1 MTGERLPEPP
11 LRGEFET
18 VAETMDAAVE
28 QFGEQEAYVEGDRR
42 VSFAEWLHAADR
54 LAATLADRGV
64 RRGDVVALLLPPS
77 IDYAICYT
85 AVARLGA
92 VSSGVNIRLG
102 PREVAAIF
110 NQSEPVLV
118 IVDDDVV
125 RPPETAVPM
134 LKRSD
139 LVGASTGI
147 GPGRP
152 PGEGRSD
159 DPVVI
164 IWTSGTTG
172 SAKGAGGSITTTWAA
187 VTSARVMTAPFDRR
201 LSATPFAHAGYM
213 AKLWEQLAWGVTL
226 VLAPT
231 PWTVADTVRL
241 LIEERITVAGAV
253 PTQWA
258 KIVDEPGLEGARLPD
273 LRLAVSATALAAR
286 ARRPHD
292 RAPPVPGRHPVPP

>member
-1 MTGERLPEPP
+1 MTGKRLPEAPF
-11 LRGEFET
+11 RGEFET

-28 QFGEQEAYVEGDRR
+28 QFGEREAYVEGDRR
-42 VSFAEWLHAADR
+42 VSFAGWLDAADR
-54 LAATLADRGV
+54 LAAALADRGV
-64 RRGDVVALLLPPS
+64 GRGDVVTLLLPPS
-77 IDYAICYT
+77 IDYAICYA

-92 VSSGVNIRLG
+92 VASGVNIRLG

-110 NQSEPVLV
+110 NQSEPALV
-118 IVDDDVV
+118 VVGDDVV
-125 RPPETAVPM
+125 RPPEMAAVPV
-134 LKRSD
+134 LERRD
-139 LVGASTGI
+139 LVGASTG
-147 GPGRP
+147 PGLGDRRVR
-152 PGEGRSD
+152 GRSH

-172 SAKGAGGSITTTWAA
+172 SAKGAWFDHDNLRAA
-187 VTSARVMTAPFDRR
+187 VTSAGVMTAPFDRR

-241 LIEERITVAGAV
+241 LIDERITVAGAV

-273 LRLAVSATALAAR
+273 LRLAVSRDGACPT
-286 ARRPHD
+286 
-292 RAPPVPGRHPVPP
+292 